1 MLFAL
6 NFEVRSNFL
15 KLNYI
20 RTAKLIK
27 LTTKK
32 ELEQKKKHVM
42 RKMAQAKE
50 NCSIIHCDILSQL
63 QAPEAL
69 KPQVLVKEAAVE
81 KEESQLIKKKLWK
94 LFRKGKTNARITKE
108 LKSIKGMKA
117 NLDSKVMSYRN
128 YQINF

>member
-1 MLFAL
+1 
-6 NFEVRSNFL
+6 
-15 KLNYI
+15 
-20 RTAKLIK
+20 
-27 LTTKK
+27 
-32 ELEQKKKHVM
+32 M

-50 NCSIIHCDILSQL
+50 NYTIIHCDILSQL

-81 KEESQLIKKKLWK
+81 KEESQLIKKKLRK
-94 LFRKGKTNARITKE
+94 LFRKGKTNAKITKE

-128 YQINF
+128 YQTNF